1 MSSVY
6 KLSVSLLSKLGF
18 YEFRYSLYSKIIL
31 RLVTL
36 LRPRLGRVLCLDLG
50 CSNGAFTKQLS
61 RVCDEVIGL
70 DIRYSHDWAMNNQ
83 ANVDFIVADA
93 RRIPLRQGS
102 MNFIIALSLL
112 EHVPRWS
119 KVIEEVSR
127 ILDKGLII
135 IQLPNLYFI
144 IEPHTKFPLLAYLP
158 KSIRHRA
165 TQINNYDDL
174 QFDCT
179 LSNVTASII
188 KTKVLKL
195 LGIYAYWH
203 TGYKNT
209 PTSLLRKILPPPS
222 YFIIALKL

>member
-1 MSSVY
+1 MS
-6 KLSVSLLSKLGF
+6 LGTP
-18 YEFRYSLYSKIIL
+18 YILKIIL

-36 LRPRLGRVLCLDLG
+36 LRLRLGRVLCLDLG

-70 DIRYSHDWAMNNQ
+70 DIRYSRDWAMSNQ
-83 ANVDFIVADA
+83 ANNVDFIIADA

-102 MNFIIALSLL
+102 TNFIIALSLL
-112 EHVPRWS
+112 EHIPRWS

-127 ILDKGLII
+127 ISNNKCLII

-158 KSIRHRA
+158 KSIRHRVA
-165 TQINNYDDL
+165 QINNYDDL

-195 LGIYAYWH
+195 LGVHAYWH
-203 TGYKNT
+203 TGYKNA